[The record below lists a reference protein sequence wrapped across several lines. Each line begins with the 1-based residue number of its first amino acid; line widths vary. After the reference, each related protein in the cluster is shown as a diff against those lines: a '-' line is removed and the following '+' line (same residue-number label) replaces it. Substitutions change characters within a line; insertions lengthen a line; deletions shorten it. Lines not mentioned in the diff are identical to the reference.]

1 MKTNASTL
9 VSLLQ
14 LNEIRDVDWIK
25 IDVDGAEVEIL
36 DGARNTLSESKQ
48 ITLLIEV
55 HDKAKYS
62 QTMEFLHKYNFEVDF
77 ERIYEW
83 GGTHIIA
90 RK

>member
-1 MKTNASTL
+1 METNASTL

-14 LNEIRDVDWIK
+14 QNGIRDVDWIK

-55 HDKAKYS
+55 HDKAK
-62 QTMEFLHKYNFEVDF
+62 LWNFSTSITS
-77 ERIYEW
+77 R
-83 GGTHIIA
+83 
-90 RK
+90 